1 MAHMR
6 FSIVVVLSLR
16 AGDLASAQQPA
27 VVQLPSVSTFGVNTS
42 VSVPDRGSVS
52 LGGVGRSSR
61 GSNSFGPGFLPGNR
75 SFGSSLTT
83 SNTSVHATI
92 HDFDALDRETLAKA
106 QAGQFA
112 RRHVNPNDRARRLA
126 LHRGSLLSRE
136 SSAERVPEHS
146 VADAR
151 RRQVIEADAERAEAL
166 ANVKRARASLTAGKA
181 NVAAIF
187 YKVAAGHATG
197 ELRRQIENEAAEA
210 RASRPPRVAHFNGR

>member
-1 MAHMR
+1 M
-6 FSIVVVLSLR
+6 SLC
-16 AGDLASAQQPA
+16 ANDLASAQQPA

-61 GSNSFGPGFLPGNR
+61 GSNAFGPGFLPGNR

-106 QAGQFA
+106 QTGQFA

-126 LHRGSLLSRE
+126 LHRGSLSARE
-136 SSAERVPEHS
+136 SSADRAPEHS

-151 RRQVIEADAERAEAL
+151 RRAIEADAERAEAL
-166 ANVKRARASLTAGKA
+166 ANVKRARASLAAGKA
-181 NVAAIF
+181 NVAAMF
-187 YKVAAGHATG
+187 YKVAAGHAAG

>member
-1 MAHMR
+1 MR
-6 FSIVVVLSLR
+6 ISIVVVMSLC
-16 AGDLASAQQPA
+16 ANDLASAQQPA

-61 GSNSFGPGFLPGNR
+61 GSNAFGPGFLPGNR

-106 QAGQFA
+106 QTGQFA

-126 LHRGSLLSRE
+126 LHRGSLSARE
-136 SSAERVPEHS
+136 SSADRAPEHS

-151 RRQVIEADAERAEAL
+151 RRAIEADAERAEAL
-166 ANVKRARASLTAGKA
+166 ANVKRARASLAAGKA
-181 NVAAIF
+181 NVAAMF
-187 YKVAAGHATG
+187 YKVAAGHAAG